1 MVGFW
6 VVPGN
11 SMQGEKGSDRQLSR
25 GPQNRG
31 YTRASENP
39 HPRRGLCPVFRTV
52 SSGFRVEFMLRFRM
66 PTSWHLH
73 GPFSIL
79 PRCVFVSLFLLCLLF
94 TLFSR
99 NRPKLLLFLICA
111 ELPVSYDSSQCLR
124 QRMVVGGRIQIRT
137 QLSVCASY
145 ASFSAS
151 YGSCF
156 FGIGE

>member
-1 MVGFW
+1 MYLVTACKGRK
-6 VVPGN
+6 VP
-11 SMQGEKGSDRQLSR
+11 
-25 GPQNRG
+25 
-31 YTRASENP
+31 
-39 HPRRGLCPVFRTV
+39 TV
-52 SSGFRVEFMLRFRM
+52 SFLAVHKIGATPEPLRILIHAED
-66 PTSWHLH
+66 SVQ
-73 GPFSIL
+73 FSVQSAVGSELSLCYASVRYKKCCRPCGICTA
-79 PRCVFVSLFLLCLLF
+79 PSRFFPGVFLSLYFFFCLLF

-111 ELPVSYDSSQCLR
+111 KLPVSYDSSQCLR

-156 FGIGE
+156 LGIGK